1 MEAVHVLIYC
11 DLIAGSANQVL
22 IYHGDDLNA
31 PSAFASLRSCFDCRE
46 CYYTRADLCSLLF

>member
-46 CYYTRADLCSLLF
+46 CY